1 MDLAI
6 TTLEFN
12 LMALEDLYLPE
23 HPGSTFRGA
32 FGRALREISCSFDNK
47 KCKECNLKDNCP
59 YSLFFNPFLTEKD
72 KLKTSKR
79 FRNKLRPF
87 IFKTDH
93 NYKEQYSS
101 GEELTFKIRIFGYMK
116 QFIPY
121 VIESWKKLQ
130 QIGLGSGRSNFLLKN
145 IWSENDIKGEKT
157 KIFDYKDSKIKNINN
172 TIHID
177 EIEKE
182 RSYFNDKVTLLF
194 KTPTLIKVNGKYIKN
209 NLEFSLLMRT
219 LFRRLSTMA
228 AFYGEEMSIYFNDYL
243 NKAEAIKLVNK
254 DLEWNDWYRYSD
266 KQNKKIEMQGFTGA
280 VSYEGKI
287 ADFLPYLIYA
297 QYLNLGKNTVFGQGD
312 FELLN
317 Y

>member
-1 MDLAI
+1 MELEI

-32 FGRALREISCSFDNK
+32 FGRSLREISCSFDNK
-47 KCKECNLKDNCP
+47 KCKRCNLKDNCP

-87 IFKTDH
+87 VFKTDN
-93 NYKEQYSS
+93 NYKEQYSA

-130 QIGLGSGRSNFLLKN
+130 QIGLGSGRNKFLLKN
-145 IWSENDIKGEKT
+145 IWSENDIKGEKA
-157 KIFDYKDSKIKNINN
+157 KIFDYKNSKIKNFNN
-172 TIHID
+172 SIYID
-177 EIEKE
+177 DIKKE
-182 RSYFNDKVTLLF
+182 ESYFDDKVTLLF
-194 KTPTLIKVNGKYIKN
+194 KSPTLIKVNGKYIKN
-209 NLEFSLLMRT
+209 SLEFPLLMRT

-228 AFYGEEMSIYFNDYL
+228 AFYGEEMNIYFNNYL
-243 NKAEAIKLVNK
+243 NKAEDIEVVNK
-254 DLEWNDWYRYSD
+254 NLNWNDWYRYSE
-266 KQNKKIEMQGFTGA
+266 KQNKSIEMQGFTGA
-280 VSYEGKI
+280 VSYKGEI

-297 QYLNLGKNTVFGQGD
+297 QYLNLGKNTVFGQGN

>member
-1 MDLAI
+1 MELEI
-6 TTLEFN
+6 TTLKFN
-12 LMALEDLYLPE
+12 LMVLEDLYLPE

-32 FGRALREISCSFDNK
+32 FGRALRDISCNFDNE

-87 IFKTDH
+87 VFKTGN
-93 NYKEQYSS
+93 NYKEKYSV

-130 QIGLGSGRSNFLLKN
+130 QIGLGSSRSNFLLKN
-145 IWSENDIKGEKT
+145 IWLENDIKGEKI
-157 KIFDYKDSKIKNINN
+157 KLFDYKDSKINN
-172 TIHID
+172 TNNSIYFEDIKQ
-177 EIEKE
+177 EEL
-182 RSYFNDKVTLLF
+182 YFNDKVTLLF
-194 KTPTLIKVNGKYIKN
+194 KTPTLIKVNGEYIKD

-228 AFYGEEMSIYFNDYL
+228 AFYGEEMNIYFNDYL
-243 NKAEAIKLVNK
+243 EKAESIKLFNK
-254 DLEWNDWYRYSD
+254 DLDWNDWYRYSD

-280 VSYEGKI
+280 VSYKGEI

-297 QYLNLGKNTVFGQGD
+297 QYLNLGKNTVFGQGN

>member
-1 MDLAI
+1 MELEI
-6 TTLEFN
+6 TTLKFN

-32 FGRALREISCSFDNK
+32 FGRALRDISCNFDNK

-87 IFKTDH
+87 VFKTGN
-93 NYKEQYSS
+93 NYKEQYSA

-130 QIGLGSGRSNFLLKN
+130 QIGLGSSRSNFLLKN
-145 IWSENDIKGEKT
+145 IWLENDIKGEKT
-157 KIFDYKDSKIKNINN
+157 KIFDYKDSKIKNTKDSIYFED
-172 TIHID
+172 IKQ
-177 EIEKE
+177 EK
-182 RSYFNDKVTLLF
+182 SYFNDKVTLLF
-194 KTPTLIKVNGKYIKN
+194 KTPTLIKVNGEYIKN

-228 AFYGEEMSIYFNDYL
+228 AFYGEEMNIYFNDYL
-243 NKAEAIKLVNK
+243 NKAEAIELVNK
-254 DLEWNDWYRYSD
+254 DLDWKDWYRYSD
-266 KQNKKIEMQGFTGA
+266 KQNKKIEMKGFTGA
-280 VSYEGKI
+280 VSYKGKI
-287 ADFLPYLIYA
+287 ADFSPYLIYA
-297 QYLNLGKNTVFGQGD
+297 QYLNLGKNTVFGQGN

>member
-6 TTLEFN
+6 TTLKFN

-32 FGRALREISCSFDNK
+32 FGRSLREISCSFDDK
-47 KCKECNLKDNCP
+47 KCKGCNLKDNCP

-87 IFKTDH
+87 IFNTDN
-93 NYKEQYSS
+93 NYKKQYSS

-145 IWSENDIKGEKT
+145 IWSENDLKGKKT
-157 KIFDYKDSKIKNINN
+157 KIFDYKDTEIKNINN
-172 TIHID
+172 TIYID
-177 EIEKE
+177 DIKKE
-182 RSYFNDKVTLLF
+182 ESYFNYKVTLLF

-243 NKAEAIKLVNK
+243 NKAEKIKLLYK

-280 VSYEGKI
+280 VSYEGEI

-297 QYLNLGKNTVFGQGD
+297 QYLNLGKNTVFGQGN